1 MTIRDWIPSTQ
12 QMSNAVQLRP
22 QPFVEISMR
31 QALGMILAAG
41 MLGGLLSFV
50 VNWVQ
55 AASMG
60 TVLPLAQAAKGL
72 DNLTQINNLGL
83 AGLIPINLPSLTESV
98 NTLAGLDQALPGWMA
113 ALLSALGALISL
125 PFAWLQSWLVYGLLV
140 ALTAKGLGATMTL
153 QRFYAATGYFAV
165 PLILTNLTVIP
176 YLGDL
181 LGVGI
186 SVWALL
192 VYARGVQVVGRLDGL
207 RVVASLVIP
216 LLALAMIYMA
226 FALTMG
232 FAAGIL
238 LS

>member
-1 MTIRDWIPSTQ
+1 LDSLHPTDEQCSPTAAPALCGDQHAPGLGHDPGGRDAGRP
-12 QMSNAVQLRP
+12 ALLRGQLGAGCQHGDR
-22 QPFVEISMR
+22 
-31 QALGMILAAG
+31 AA
-41 MLGGLLSFV
+41 
-50 VNWVQ
+50 
-55 AASMG
+55 
-60 TVLPLAQAAKGL
+60 LAQAAKGL

-83 AGLIPINLPSLTESV
+83 AGLIPINLPSLTDSV
-98 NTLAGLDQALPGWMA
+98 NTLAGLDQALPGWIA
-113 ALLSALGALISL
+113 ALLSALGAWISL

-176 YLGDL
+176 YLGGL
-181 LGVGI
+181 LGAGI

-232 FAAGIL
+232 FASGIL